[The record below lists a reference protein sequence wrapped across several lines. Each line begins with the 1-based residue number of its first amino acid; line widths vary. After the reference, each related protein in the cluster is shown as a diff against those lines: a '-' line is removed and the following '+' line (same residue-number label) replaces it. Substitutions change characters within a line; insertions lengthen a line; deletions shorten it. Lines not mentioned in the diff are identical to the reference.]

1 MEQELNPLVRFSN
14 AMADAV
20 AKAGAATLLVNA
32 RHRLPASGIVYAP
45 NLVVTANHVVE
56 FEEGIQVM
64 VEEGTELEAIL
75 VGRDPTTDVAVLR
88 LSQPAPSVAEPAP
101 QEARLGQLVLALGRP
116 SPNGIEASLGVVSAI
131 GGPVRS
137 RGGSMLKRYL
147 RTDTIS
153 YPGFSGGPLIDAAG
167 RVVGMNTSGL
177 AHGMGL
183 TIPASLVWQLADSLA
198 QHGRVKRGYLGVRS
212 QPVEIS
218 EEAQQALGR
227 QQALGVLVVGVE
239 KSSPASAGG
248 LMVGDILV
256 SLAAHPISD
265 PDELVSRLSGSAVGS
280 PAQVEILRGGQK
292 KTLTIVIGERK

>member
-1 MEQELNPLVRFSN
+1 
-14 AMADAV
+14 MADAV
-20 AKAGAATLLVNA
+20 AKAGAATVLVNA

-45 NLVVTANHVVE
+45 NLVVTANHAVE
-56 FEEGIQVM
+56 FEEGIKVM
-64 VEEGTELEAIL
+64 VEDGTELEASL

-88 LSQPAPSVAEPAP
+88 LSQPAPSIAEPVS
-101 QEARLGQLVLALGRP
+101 QEARPGQLVLALGRP

-137 RGGSMLKRYL
+137 RGGSMLERYL

-212 QPVEIS
+212 QPVE
-218 EEAQQALGR
+218 
-227 QQALGVLVVGVE
+227 
-239 KSSPASAGG
+239 
-248 LMVGDILV
+248 
-256 SLAAHPISD
+256 
-265 PDELVSRLSGSAVGS
+265 AVGRS
-280 PAQVEILRGGQK
+280 PESVRPPARAGFVDRGRGEEQPGLCRRADGGGYPGQPGSQPNLRS
-292 KTLTIVIGERK
+292 R